1 MHSVN
6 ETRHSTDASHP
17 RHPKSI
23 SRALIISASLL
34 AAISLAACGDK
45 DSAQKA
51 PAAGAAQA
59 KPPEV
64 GVVTVELQ
72 NVPIVSDLP
81 GRLEASRVAQVR
93 ARAAGILLKRVFK
106 EGSDVKAGQVLFEID
121 NSPYK
126 ASLQSAQ
133 ASLAQAQA
141 NLVQASSTARRY
153 KPLVEANA
161 ISRQDYDTAVAN
173 EKAAQAQVAAA
184 KATVTNANIN
194 LGYAAVTAPIS
205 GRIGRA
211 LVTEGALVGQGDA
224 TQLAVI
230 QQINPLYVNVSQS
243 SSELLKM
250 REALANGKL
259 SKDGE
264 NAAKVKVY
272 TEDGREYAHTGRLLF
287 TDLTVDQTT
296 GQVSVRAEVPNPD
309 QMLLPGMYVR
319 VHLEQAQVLDAAV
332 IPQQAVTRND
342 KGNFVMIVADDGSVA
357 PRPVQ
362 ISQSQGAN
370 WIVTSGLK
378 NGEKVMVDGL
388 IKVGMGAK
396 KVTPVPFKAD
406 GATPAPAPAAA
417 QPASAPAATDDSKPA
432 APAASNG
439 DSTAANQ

>member
-1 MHSVN
+1 MTS
-6 ETRHSTDASHP
+6 
-17 RHPKSI
+17 
-23 SRALIISASLL
+23 
-34 AAISLAACGDK
+34 
-45 DSAQKA
+45 
-51 PAAGAAQA
+51 
-59 KPPEV
+59 
-64 GVVTVELQ
+64 
-72 NVPIVSDLP
+72 
-81 GRLEASRVAQVR
+81 
-93 ARAAGILLKRVFK
+93 
-106 EGSDVKAGQVLFEID
+106 
-121 NSPYK
+121 
-126 ASLQSAQ
+126 
-133 ASLAQAQA
+133 
-141 NLVQASSTARRY
+141 SSTARRY

-362 ISQSQGAN
+362 ISQSQGSN

-406 GATPAPAPAAA
+406 GASPAPAPAA
-417 QPASAPAATDDSKPA
+417 PAGHVPP
-432 APAASNG
+432 G
-439 DSTAANQ
+439 WC